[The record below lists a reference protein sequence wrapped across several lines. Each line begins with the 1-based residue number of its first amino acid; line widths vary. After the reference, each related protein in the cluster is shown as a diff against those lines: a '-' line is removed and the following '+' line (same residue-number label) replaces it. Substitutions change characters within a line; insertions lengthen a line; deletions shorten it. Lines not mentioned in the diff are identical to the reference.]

1 MAFDVVSS
9 EQLRHNPLNEVTGGI
24 DRVTDQAGRTLVR
37 KRLCPPP
44 PAVAAPAGTAS
55 TASTPWSASAD
66 PRHWNYWRREAEAY
80 RSAELRSSLER
91 AGLDMPAGTV
101 EEQPGG
107 VTLWL
112 EDVAGTP
119 GTRFSLAEHTA
130 LAQAAGRWQAQGP
143 LHAAWTSRRYLRD
156 YSTNWPVSWHL
167 LDDDD
172 AWQRPLIKDNWP
184 PGLRADWQR
193 LVAHR
198 EFLLDLMERLPRTR
212 SHLDFWVCNQIM
224 RPTGQVVLVDWA
236 FAGDGAVGED
246 IGNHVPDAVNDLFWP
261 AEKITELDQACFGGY
276 LAGLREAGWAGRD
289 SEARLGMVASCV
301 KYAWLLPLDLERA
314 ANEQHGAY
322 HQPAESAALYRS
334 RGMSLAFL
342 TGWLDEALTLAG
354 QAG

>member
-1 MAFDVVSS
+1 VAFDVVST
-9 EQLRHNPLNEVTGGI
+9 EQLRYNPHNEVTGGI
-24 DRVTDQAGRTLVR
+24 DRVTDPAGHTLIR
-37 KRLCPPP
+37 KRLCAPRPGTGP
-44 PAVAAPAGTAS
+44 DTAAGADWAAS
-55 TASTPWSASAD
+55 ED

-80 RSAELRSSLER
+80 RSGELRGSLER
-91 AGLDMPAGTV
+91 AGLGIPAGTA

-119 GTRFSLAEHTA
+119 GTEFTLAEHAA
-130 LAQAAGRWQAQGP
+130 LARAAGRWQAQGP
-143 LHAAWTSRRYLRD
+143 LDAPWTSRRFLRD
-156 YSTNWPVSWHL
+156 YSTNWRVSWPL

-172 AWQRPLIKDNWP
+172 AWQQPLIKDNWP
-184 PGLRADWQR
+184 PGLRAGWQR

-212 SHLDFWVCNQIM
+212 SHLDFWVSNQIM
-224 RPTGQVVLVDWA
+224 RATGEFVLVDWA

-261 AEKITELDQACFGGY
+261 GERIAELDRACFEAY
-276 LAGLREAGWAGRD
+276 LAGLREAGWAGRG

-301 KYAWLLPLDLERA
+301 KYAWLLPLMLEQA
-314 ANEQHGAY
+314 ANQQHGAY
-322 HQPAESAALYRS
+322 HQPADSAGLYRS
-334 RGMSLAFL
+334 RAMSLTHL

-354 QAG
+354 QAA